1 MKRQLLKVLL
11 PQIASKGNSKALSS
25 YIRLCTFFICFFF
38 LFITKSF
45 GFAGDS
51 TSNDSNN
58 LRFPISKNG
67 KGGGIDLPNPEN
79 IKEEVNFNS
88 ATGKYEIRRKV
99 GDRYLPGVRELTR
112 QEYMEEYSK
121 KINRDYFQSQGRA
134 QNFARG
140 GSSKSPGLGI
150 LPNLTKFMGNGL
162 IEIQP
167 TGTAELTLGMN
178 INRVKNPNFSVRM
191 QKPPP
196 QLIFDQNLQLGVTGN
211 IGDRI
216 KIGIKYDT
224 KATFDF
230 ENQTNLNW
238 VGKEDDILKK
248 IELGNISM
256 PLNSSL
262 IQGGSSLFG
271 IRTEMQFGRLTWS
284 ALFSQNKGQR
294 TEQSVSNGAQ
304 TTTFNIQADMYEQ
317 NRHFFLSQYFFDN
330 YDNALANLPIINS
343 GVVINRVEV
352 WVTNKGG
359 MFENTRDVVA
369 FMDLAES
376 KPYNN
381 NVSTNNSIPYPS
393 NEFNSVYPTLASSNQ
408 ARRASTSIDGI
419 TAAIPSFEPGFDY
432 EFVNGARKLNENE
445 YTLNT
450 RLGYISLNQSLNND
464 EVLGVAFEYTYN
476 GQVYKVGEFSSE
488 VAQDVDSRVLFLKM
502 LKSTTVRTKIPMW
515 HLMMKNIYS
524 LNTNNLNLEEFYF
537 DVVYADDPSGAD
549 LNYLPVENIPGISG
563 GVPLLRLFNLDRIN
577 RQQEAKPDGVF
588 DAIDGITI
596 NRQRGQVIFP
606 VAEPFGSFLK
616 SKFGKD
622 SLLAEK
628 YTFDALYDS
637 TRSLATQDV
646 LKNKFFLKGK
656 YKGSSSAEIMLNAMN
671 VPPGSVQ
678 VFANGNKLKEGSDY
692 IVDYNVGKV
701 TIINQGIL
709 SSGANITVSSE
720 NQTMFN
726 TQQKTL
732 IGSRFD
738 YAVNKKLN
746 LGGTIMHMYERP
758 LTPKTSI
765 GEDPLMNTIFGFDGI
780 YNSKSRFLTKLVD
793 KIPFIETKE
802 ESSILIQAEYARLI
816 PGKPRSIEK
825 KGERGISYIDDFE
838 AAEVPFELRQPMNWK
853 LASIPQKQP
862 DLFPEWDNSLT
873 DKSSWLNYRGLIA
886 WYSVDPT
893 FYRNDKNTPQH
904 IKDDIEMQSN
914 HYMREITVKEV
925 FQNKELQQGVPNI
938 LPTLDIAFFPNTR
951 GPYNYNSNTF
961 DLNPN
966 GTFNNPSQ
974 TWGGIMRK
982 IETNDF
988 EAANIDYIEI
998 WMMDPFKYDPNTS
1011 NHGKLYINLGNISE
1025 DILPDRRKTY
1035 ENGFPKNGTDRGTID
1050 PSTFGYVP
1058 LLPQINFAFDN
1069 NTESRPFQDIGL
1081 DGLTDEEE
1089 RKFYKDKFLDSLAS
1103 HFGTNSIIYKIASA
1117 DPSGD
1122 NYMHNRDPLYDD
1134 NKTNIIDRYKK
1145 YNNHQGNS
1153 TLELLPDGSPKS
1165 STTTPDCEDINN
1177 DFTMNQNEDYFQYS
1191 IDLSPSSM
1199 RIGKNFITDSIV
1211 TEVVLKNGQKDDITW
1226 YQFKIPIKEYNK
1238 VVGNISDFKSIRFMR
1253 MFMKGF
1259 EDSVILRIAQLQ
1271 LIRSDWRRNL
1281 TSLKNPGVSLPADPN
1296 DRTIFSV
1303 STVNIEANGNKRPFP
1318 YTTPPNTPREID
1330 PITPGAVK
1338 RNEQS
1343 IALNYCNLAPDD
1355 ARGAFKTMN
1364 LDIRN
1369 YKNLKMFVHAEGTD
1383 LKDNEMTAFIRLGT
1397 DVVGNYYEY
1406 EIPLKVS
1413 EPFNFASNNIW
1424 PLANNLDF
1432 ALDELY
1438 RTKQER
1444 ANSGS
1449 PMSKPFVRNIDGG
1462 ARITLIGLPDLSNVR
1477 VIMIGIRNR
1486 SNREQC
1492 GEVWFNELR
1501 VTDIANSGGWAATG
1515 RIVAQ
1520 LSDFSTVNLSGNIKT
1535 IGFGAIDQRLNQ
1547 RSLTNQYQYDV
1558 NSNVELGKFFP
1569 QKLGI
1574 TIPMFIG
1581 YNENIIRP
1589 KFNPLNPDIELST
1602 TLSTIHDAAEKDRV
1616 KQAAE
1621 DFTSRYSLNFINV
1634 RKNRVGNAK
1643 QKPWDLEN
1651 FNVSY
1656 SVQKLYR
1663 RNQQIEE
1670 QIQNSY
1676 KGSIG
1681 YIVSLQP
1688 KPWEPFKK
1696 IKTKHL
1702 PFIKDFNLYL
1712 YPQSAN
1718 IRLDIDRYYSELQN
1732 RSNDLYKNPTP
1743 RLFDKNFTINRFYTL
1758 GWQISRNLKFDY
1770 QSTANGRIGE
1780 PIGRLD
1786 TEAKRDSVRQE
1797 FFNMGTLSGFNQTVN
1812 ITYTVP
1818 INKIKFLDW
1827 IQVNTRYSANFEW
1840 LQPPPA
1846 APGLGSTIQNSRTIN
1861 GNATLNL
1868 STFYNKFK
1876 VFKKLNA
1883 PPARN
1888 TRQNPPANSKTED
1901 KNDKDQPK
1909 EMSGAT
1915 KNILRFVTMFKQ
1927 ITFNYTSNNGIALP
1941 GFNQAPDYF
1950 GNDFKTNTPGWDF
1963 ILGGQD
1969 PSIRYRLAQQG
1980 FLSNDPLQANFY
1992 TQLTSNTIQSKIT
2005 VEPIKDMRID
2015 FDFNLTESR
2024 NIQSN
2029 FRFDADSTGTF
2040 RDIGLR
2046 EVGQFTRSGIF
2057 WRTAFDQLDDNKE
2070 SKVFT
2075 QFKNDRYVIAQ
2086 RLQNQDNRVQ
2096 HGWMDSTTKYPVGYS
2111 QISPDVLINSFYS
2124 AYTGKNNSKVG
2135 LDIFKKMPLPNW
2147 RLSYNG
2153 LSKIELFKKYF
2164 SSISITH
2171 AYNGTYSFSNY
2182 TSELRYSKEAQ
2193 PEIGKDFVS
2202 QYQIGSV
2209 TITENFAPLAGIN
2222 IAMKNN
2228 WNFRFEYRKTRAVSL
2243 LVANQQLTEN
2253 RRTELSFGAG
2263 FRAKEVV
2270 LPIRWRGRRMFLKN
2284 DLNFMLDISLMD
2296 NVMIRRDLTT
2306 PLSEPTQGS
2315 NTLSIRPT
2323 LDYMVNDHINLS
2335 LYLTHSRNKP
2345 KTSQAFPTALT
2356 EFGIKMRYNL

>member
-1 MKRQLLKVLL
+1 MKRRILAK
-11 PQIASKGNSKALSS
+11 KLSDNFS
-25 YIRLCTFFICFFF
+25 SEIKSDKFLFKIFIFFI
-38 LFITKSF
+38 LFTIAFSSEAKVYSV
-45 GFAGDS
+45 DS
-51 TSNDSNN
+51 ASTDSNS

-79 IKEEVNFNS
+79 VKEEVTFNS
-88 ATGKYEIRRKV
+88 TTGKYEIRRRI
-99 GDRYLPGVRELTR
+99 GSRYLPGVRELSR
-112 QEYMEEYSK
+112 EEYMAEYSK
-121 KINRDYFQSQGRA
+121 KINREYFQNQGRA
-134 QNFARG
+134 QNFSRG
-140 GSSKSPGLGI
+140 GSSKSPLLGI

-178 INRVKNPNFSVRM
+178 INRVKNPNFSTRM

-230 ENQTNLNW
+230 ENQTKLDW

-271 IRTEMQFGRLTWS
+271 FRTEMQFGRLTWS
-284 ALFSQNKGQR
+284 ALFSQNRGQR

-304 TTTFNIQADMYEQ
+304 TTEFNIQADMYEQ
-317 NRHFFLSQYFFDN
+317 NRHFFLSQYFYNN
-330 YDNALANLPIINS
+330 YDNALSNLPIISS

-376 KPYNN
+376 NPYNN
-381 NVSTNNSIPYPS
+381 NVNTGNTTPYPS
-393 NEFNSVYPTLASSNQ
+393 NEFNALYSTLASSNQ

-432 EFVNGARKLNENE
+432 EYVNGARKLNENE

-450 RLGYISLNQSLNND
+450 RLGYISLNQALNND

-488 VAQDVDSRVLFLKM
+488 VAQDIDSRVLFIKM

-524 LNTNNLNLEEFYF
+524 LNTNNLNLEDFYF

-549 LNYLPVENIPGISG
+549 LNYLPVENVPGISG
-563 GVPLLRLFNLDRIN
+563 GVPLLRVFNLDRIN
-577 RQQEAKPDGVF
+577 RQQEAKPDGIF

-616 SKFGKD
+616 NKFGGD
-622 SLLAEK
+622 SLLSEK
-628 YTFDALYDS
+628 YTFTSLYDS
-637 TRSLATQDV
+637 TRSLASQDV

-656 YKGSSSAEIMLNAMN
+656 YKGTSSAEIMLNSMN

-692 IVDYNVGKV
+692 IVDYNIGKV
-701 TIINQGIL
+701 TILNQGIL

-726 TQQKTL
+726 TQQKTM

-758 LTPKTSI
+758 LTPKTII

-802 ESSILIQAEYARLI
+802 ESSILIQAEYAQLI

-825 KGERGISYIDDFE
+825 NGERGISYIDDFE

-862 DLFPEWDNSLT
+862 DLFPEWNNSVT
-873 DKSSWLNYRGLIA
+873 DKTSWLNYRSQIA
-886 WYSVDPT
+886 WYTVDPT
-893 FYRNDKNTPQH
+893 FYRNDRNTPQH

-914 HYMREITVKEV
+914 HYMREVTIREV
-925 FQNKELQQGVPNI
+925 YQNRELQQGVPNI
-938 LPTLDIAFFPNTR
+938 LPTLDIAFFPKDR
-951 GPYNYNSNTF
+951 GPYNYNANTSDF
-961 DLNPN
+961 NSD
-966 GTFNNPSQ
+966 GTFNNPTKS
-974 TWGGIMRK
+974 WSGIMRK

-998 WMMDPFKYDPNTS
+998 WMMDPFKYNPNTT
-1011 NHGKLYINLGNISE
+1011 NNGKLYINLGNISE
-1025 DILPDRRKTY
+1025 DILPDRRKSY
-1035 ENGFPKNGTDRGTID
+1035 ENGFPKNETDRTTID
-1050 PSTFGYVP
+1050 QSTFGYVP

-1069 NTESRPFQDIGL
+1069 ESSSRTFQDIGL
-1081 DGLTDEEE
+1081 DGLNDSEE
-1089 RKFYKDKFLDSLAS
+1089 REFYKEKFLDSLANN
-1103 HFGTNSIIYKIASA
+1103 FGTNSIIYKIASA

-1122 NYMHNRDPLYDD
+1122 NYLHSRDPIYDD
-1134 NKTNIIDRYKK
+1134 KSANIIERYKK

-1165 STTTPDCEDINN
+1165 STTTPDAEDINN
-1177 DFTMNQNEDYFQYS
+1177 DFTMSQNEDYFQYS
-1191 IDLSPSSM
+1191 IDISHNSLK
-1199 RIGKNFITDSIV
+1199 IGQNFVTDSIS
-1211 TEVVLKNGQKDDITW
+1211 TEVELKNGQKDKITW
-1226 YQFKIPIKEYNK
+1226 YQFKIPIRSYNK

-1253 MFMKGF
+1253 LFMKGF

-1271 LIRSDWRRNL
+1271 LVRSDWRRHL
-1281 TSLKNPGVSLPADPN
+1281 SSLKNPGVSLPIDPN
-1296 DRTIFSV
+1296 DKTVFSV
-1303 STVNIEANGNKRPFP
+1303 STVNIEANGNKKPFP
-1318 YTTPPNTPREID
+1318 YVTPPNTPREID

-1343 IALNYCNLAPDD
+1343 IALNFCNLAPDD

-1369 YKNLKMFVHAEGTD
+1369 YKYLKMFVHAEGTD
-1383 LKDNEMTAFIRLGT
+1383 LQDNELSAFIRLGT

-1413 EPFNFASNNIW
+1413 ELFNTADNNIW
-1424 PLANNLDF
+1424 PLANNLNF
-1432 ALDELY
+1432 ELEEFFK
-1438 RTKQER
+1438 TKQER
-1444 ANSGS
+1444 ANAGS
-1449 PMSKPFVRNIDGG
+1449 PMSKPFVRFLDGG
-1462 ARITLIGLPDLSNVR
+1462 ARVTLIGLPDLSNVR
-1477 VIMIGIRNR
+1477 VIMIGVRNR

-1501 VTDIANSGGWAATG
+1501 VTDISNGGGWAATG
-1515 RIVAQ
+1515 RVVAQ
-1520 LSDFSTVNLSGNIKT
+1520 LADFSTVNLSGSIKT

-1558 NSNVELGKFFP
+1558 NSNIELGKFFP
-1569 QKLGI
+1569 QKLGV

-1602 TLSTIHDAAEKDRV
+1602 TLSTIHDAAEKEKV
-1616 KQAAE
+1616 KLAAE

-1634 RKNRVGNAK
+1634 RKNRVENKK
-1643 QKPWDLEN
+1643 QKPWDIEN
-1651 FNVSY
+1651 FNLSY

-1670 QIQNSY
+1670 QIQNTY

-1681 YIVSLQP
+1681 YMFSLQP

-1696 IKTKHL
+1696 IKSKHL
-1702 PFIKDFNLYL
+1702 TLIKDFNLYL

-1732 RSNDLYKNPTP
+1732 RSNDLYNSPTP

-1780 PIGRLD
+1780 PVGRLD
-1786 TEAKRDSVRQE
+1786 TEAKRDSVRRE
-1797 FFNMGTLSGFNQTVN
+1797 FFSMGELSGFNQTAN
-1812 ITYTVP
+1812 LTYTIP
-1818 INKIKFLDW
+1818 INKIKFFNW
-1827 IQVNTRYSANFEW
+1827 VQINTRYSANFEW

-1846 APGLGSTIQNSRTIN
+1846 APGLGSTIQNSRSIN

-1868 STFYNKFK
+1868 TTFYNKFK
-1876 VFKKLNA
+1876 VFRQINS
-1883 PPARN
+1883 PSRN
-1888 TRQNPPANSKTED
+1888 NRQNNTQDSPKSNGKED
-1901 KNDKDQPK
+1901 KQDKG
-1909 EMSGAT
+1909 MSGAA
-1915 KNILRFVTMFKQ
+1915 KNILRFITLFKQ
-1927 ITFNYTSNNGIALP
+1927 ITFNYTSTSGIALP
-1941 GFNQAPDYF
+1941 GFNQTPDYF
-1950 GNDFKTNTPGWDF
+1950 GNNFNTNTPGWDF

-1969 PSIRYRLAQQG
+1969 PSIRYKLAEQG
-1980 FLSNDPLQANFY
+1980 FLSLDPQQANFY
-1992 TQLTSNTIQSKIT
+1992 TQLVSNSIQSKIT

-2015 FDFNLTESR
+2015 FDFNLSESR

-2029 FRFDADSTGTF
+2029 FRFDPDSTGTF

-2057 WRTAFDQLDDNKE
+2057 WRTAFDRLDGDKE
-2070 SKVFT
+2070 SKVFN
-2075 QFKNDRYVIAQ
+2075 QFKDNRYVIAQ

-2096 HGWMDSTTKYPVGYS
+2096 HGWIDSTTKYPVGYS
-2111 QISPDVLINSFYS
+2111 QINPDVLINSFYA
-2124 AYTGKNNSKVG
+2124 AYTGKNNSRVG
-2135 LDIFKKMPLPNW
+2135 LNIFKKMPLPSW
-2147 RLSYNG
+2147 RMSYNG
-2153 LSKIELFKKYF
+2153 LGKIESLKRYF
-2164 SSISITH
+2164 TSISLTH
-2171 AYNGTYSFSNY
+2171 SYNGIYSFSNY
-2182 TSELRYSKEAQ
+2182 TSELRYSKTAQ
-2193 PEIGKDFVS
+2193 PEIGTDFVS
-2202 QYQIGSV
+2202 QYQVGSV
-2209 TITENFAPLAGIN
+2209 TITENFSPLAGIN
-2222 IAMKNN
+2222 IAMKND
-2228 WNFRFEYRKTRAVSL
+2228 WNFRFEYRKTRMVSL

-2253 RRTELSFGAG
+2253 RRNEWSIAVGY
-2263 FRAKEVV
+2263 RAKEVL
-2270 LPIRWRGRRMFLKN
+2270 LPIRWRGKRIFLKN
-2284 DLNFMLDISLMD
+2284 DLNFMMDVSMMD

-2315 NTLSIRPT
+2315 RTLSIRPT

-2335 LYLTHSRNKP
+2335 LYFDHRRNKP
-2345 KTSQAFPTALT
+2345 KTSQAFPTSLT